1 MNQINRM
8 NFFEMHGINEIP
20 SMRLNGNI
28 SINEQNTNIKSF
40 KDTFGEMISEMNEVT
55 NKPEQVA
62 AAAMQ
67 GKADIHEVMSAIA
80 QSELTVQA
88 ATTITG
94 KILQTYEKIMQIQI

>member
-1 MNQINRM
+1 MNHISQV
-8 NFFEMHGINEIP
+8 NFFKMQNISEMP
-20 SMRLNGNI
+20 SMQLNGNI
-28 SINEQNTNIKSF
+28 SLNSDEINVKSF
-40 KDTFGEMISEMNEVT
+40 KDVMGDMMTQINEVT
-55 NKPEQVA
+55 NKPEQLA
-62 AAAMQ
+62 TAAMQ

>member
-8 NFFEMHGINEIP
+8 NFFEMHGINEMP
-20 SMRLNGNI
+20 QMRLNGNI
-28 SINEQNTNIKSF
+28 SINSDDTNIKSF
-40 KDTFGEMISEMNEVT
+40 KDTFSDMISQMNEVT

-88 ATTITG
+88 ATTVTG

>member
-1 MNQINRM
+1 MNQINRV
-8 NFFEMHGINEIP
+8 NFFEMNGINELP
-20 SMRLNGNI
+20 QMNLNGNI
-28 SINEQNTNIKSF
+28 SIKSNENNIPSF
-40 KDTFGEMISEMNEVT
+40 KETFGNMLNAINETT
-55 NKPEQVA
+55 NKPQQVA

-88 ATTITG
+88 ATTVTG

>member
-1 MNQINRM
+1 MNQLNKV
-8 NFFEMHGINEIP
+8 NFFEMHGIKEMP

-28 SINEQNTNIKSF
+28 SINSEETNIKSF
-40 KDTFGEMISEMNEVT
+40 KETFGEMMSEINQIT

-67 GKADIHEVMSAIA
+67 GKADIHEVMAAVA

>member
-1 MNQINRM
+1 MNQINRV
-8 NFFEMHGINEIP
+8 NFFEMNGIDELP
-20 SMRLNGNI
+20 KMQLNGNI
-28 SINEQNTNIKSF
+28 SINSDDKNVPSF
-40 KDTFGEMISEMNEVT
+40 KETFGNLLNAINETT
-55 NKPEQVA
+55 NKPEQMA
-62 AAAMQ
+62 HAAMQ

>member
-1 MNQINRM
+1 MNQINRV
-8 NFFEMHGINEIP
+8 NFFEMHGIDEMP
-20 SMRLNGNI
+20 TMRLNGNV
-28 SINEQNTNIKSF
+28 SINSPENIKSF
-40 KDTFGEMISEMNEVT
+40 KDTFGEMISQMNEVT